1 MKEPLTTMQVT
12 NQQARFFLLL
22 SKAGAWDILN
32 GSITIHID
40 AQGNPVKAETHQFTS
55 LSTPRVAEVL
65 TVVV

>member
-1 MKEPLTTMQVT
+1 MKLTRMEVT
-12 NQQARFFLLL
+12 DTQARFFLLL

-32 GSITIHID
+32 GSITIHVD
-40 AQGNPVKAETHQFTS
+40 NLGNPVKAETHQFTS